1 MPEGILMTYGEAHAP
16 GLVEGA
22 GRAHDDAQEVELRLL
37 APQEAAH
44 AGALDA
50 ADRRLGVAWA
60 AQG

>member
-1 MPEGILMTYGEAHAP
+1 MTYGEAHAP